1 MRAALFYGSLVTA
14 GRRTLFVPERKVAL
28 SLEGM
33 KNKPGRNAIPETAT
47 TFGEKKTGPV
57 AFYIT

>member
-1 MRAALFYGSLVTA
+1 MRQPFFMAALSLP
-14 GRRTLFVPERKVAL
+14 GGEPFCPERKVAL